1 MVYMNRREV
10 KMTKTQA
17 IEELAKLDSAY
28 TDKLREARFWAKEY
42 RLAGTASK
50 YVKASQKPVIE
61 AHYNRACQDQDAIWE
76 QMVALMET
84 YDIDALSEVI

>member
-1 MVYMNRREV
+1 
-10 KMTKTQA
+10 MTKTQA

-42 RLAGTASK
+42 RLAGTAST
-50 YVKASQKPVIE
+50 YVRASQKPVIE
-61 AHYNRACQDQDAIWE
+61 AHYNRACQDQDAIWD